1 MDFTIIISPV
11 GSLRGGESFARGGL
25 SHFSD
30 SSPLAMSGERGAGA
44 MAIALASTIN
54 RWWRGRRRGCR
65 REQGDAGEAVGGR
78 GRATGGT
85 AARSGPIVQIWK
97 IGPRAAADDMA
108 EEGHR
113 PPAIKRRRR
122 GGHSAGM
129 VYGEGDRG
137 RSAGRTE
144 DVAGRFSRSGKSA
157 VPRGHI
163 SVRGKGCALR
173 LSV

>member
-11 GSLRGGESFARGGL
+11 GSLRGGENFVRGGL

-44 MAIALASTIN
+44 MAIALSSTIN

-85 AARSGPIVQIWK
+85 AARSGPIFQIWK
-97 IGPRAAADDMA
+97 IGHCAAADDMA
-108 EEGHR
+108 EGGIDPQQPTGGNAWDGALSCSMAR
-113 PPAIKRRRR
+113 ATVGAQR
-122 GGHSAGM
+122 GGL
-129 VYGEGDRG
+129 RTC
-137 RSAGRTE
+137 RSDFPEQET
-144 DVAGRFSRSGKSA
+144 RSSPA
-157 VPRGHI
+157 DIPRPKERAA
-163 SVRGKGCALR
+163 SLD
-173 LSV
+173 